1 MEFKSNVNRECILL
15 LEEKTKT
22 EALIK
27 LAATAASVAGVTDR
41 ERLIKEIFYR
51 EQLMSTGIG
60 LGIAIPHVRFD
71 EIQKPL
77 IAVGVQPAGIPD
89 YTSIDDQP
97 VKIIIMILMGA
108 KQHKEYVRLLAQ
120 IVTFL
125 KTEGVIDRIIAADSA
140 DAVFD
145 IFTGNAHE

>member
-1 MEFKSNVNRECILL
+1 MEFQSAVCRECILL
-15 LEEKTKT
+15 LNEKTKT

-27 LAATAASVAGVTDR
+27 LADTAATVAAVTDR

-60 LGIAIPHVRFD
+60 LGVAIPHVRFD

-77 IAVGVQPAGIPD
+77 LAVGVQPAGIPD
-89 YTSIDDQP
+89 YASIDDQP

-125 KTEGVIDRIIAADSA
+125 KSKGVIERIIAAGST
-140 DAVFD
+140 DAVFEV
-145 IFTGNAHE
+145 FTENVHE